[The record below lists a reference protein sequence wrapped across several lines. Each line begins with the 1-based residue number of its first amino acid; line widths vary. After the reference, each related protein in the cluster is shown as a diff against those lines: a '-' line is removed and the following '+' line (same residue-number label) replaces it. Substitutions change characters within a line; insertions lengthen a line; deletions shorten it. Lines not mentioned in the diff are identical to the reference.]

1 MSGYMILVRTSARLA
16 APSPNKSW
24 QSDKGGHYPITG
36 YTLIALK
43 HSYLYR
49 LRLSL
54 SFLCISLLE
63 TLDAG
68 AVNRSTHICPL

>member
-1 MSGYMILVRTSARLA
+1 MPDYMILVRASARLG
-16 APSPNKSW
+16 APSPNKPW
-24 QSDKGGHYPITG
+24 QSDKAGFYPFTG

-49 LRLSL
+49 PRLICEL
-54 SFLCISLLE
+54 SVYVSLLE

-68 AVNRSTHICPL
+68 ASK